1 MYEIQLFLC
10 AFNLV
15 ELGQYY
21 FEYRP
26 EQMVLAGAFFS

>member
-1 MYEIQLFLC
+1 MYDMQLFLW

-15 ELGQYY
+15 QLGQYY

-26 EQMVLAGAFFS
+26 KQMVLAGAFFS